1 MSESRINNTT
11 IYEGLYPSVFKKI
24 DTADIQINPF
34 QANKSFTVYSG
45 SATSSAL
52 TLQGVY
58 IDTNV
63 LPLIGSELTYND
75 ASNIDGSLQSVTYF
89 SINHLYYKNKNQP
102 YNNFG
107 QTNLN
112 FIKKHL
118 YETASILSFPQNKVG
133 EGIKL
138 SSFTLSVPNTASF
151 TSDDYGNVNDSNF
164 DTSSI
169 ISDVKYYEGFNEYFD
184 TNRITYESNNVTYVD
199 GVNASNGDQLPIGL
213 SAYFT
218 GSSYIKSILPGA
230 YNRDENYAISF
241 YVSGANASTSNQLI
255 ITKASSSRSPQYP
268 FRVELSGSNQ
278 IVFSVAGTNEYSM
291 QVTSSIVADQWRH
304 VVCEKSGSTLNMYVD
319 GTLHVSASDPE
330 LLTAQCSPVTASD
343 ARIDNLDNLYIGGF
357 GSSSLNLSGK
367 LDEIRIY
374 NKSLTSTEVGYLAD
388 RTEGGTFIQT
398 GVVGNV
404 FEKQGIVVLSTTD
417 YRYHDMIN
425 FPYTASYKSTVS
437 IYELGV
443 TTRIDQGDFNM
454 STNVSL
460 TKDDNE
466 SYRCF
471 VASSSFAPYITTIG
485 LYNDVGQLLAIGK
498 LAQPIR
504 KRNDVDMNFLV
515 RMDLDKKIVK

>member
-1 MSESRINNTT
+1 MSEARINDTT
-11 IYEGLYPSVFKKI
+11 IYEGLYPSVFKKV
-24 DTADIQINPF
+24 DTTDIQINPF
-34 QANKSFTVYSG
+34 QANKTFTVLSG
-45 SATSSAL
+45 SATSSVL
-52 TLQGVY
+52 PLQAVY
-58 IDTNV
+58 IDTNY
-63 LPLIGSELTYND
+63 LPALGSNLIYND
-75 ASNIDGSLQSVTYF
+75 AANIDGSLQSVTYF
-89 SINHLYYKNKNQP
+89 SINHLFYKNKNQP

-107 QTNLN
+107 QTDLN

-118 YETASILSFPQNKVG
+118 YETASVFSFPQNKVG
-133 EGIKL
+133 EGIKPG
-138 SSFTLSVPNTASF
+138 SFTLNVADTASF
-151 TSDDYGNVNDSNF
+151 TSDEYGNINDTTF
-164 DTSSI
+164 DTGSI
-169 ISDVKYYEGFNEYFD
+169 ISDVQWYEGFNEYFD
-184 TNRITYESNNVTYVD
+184 TSRIDYESNNVTYVD

-213 SAYFT
+213 SANFT
-218 GSSYIKSILPGA
+218 GSSYIKSALPGA

-319 GTLHVSASDPE
+319 GTIHASQSNPG
-330 LLTAQCSPVTASD
+330 LLTADCSPVSASD
-343 ARIDNLDNLYIGGF
+343 ARIDNSDDLYIGGF

-404 FEKQGIVVLSTTD
+404 FEKQGIAVVSTTD
-417 YRYHDMIN
+417 YRYHGITD
-425 FPYTASYKSTVS
+425 FAYTASYKSTVT
-437 IYELGV
+437 IHELGV

-466 SYRCF
+466 TYRCF

-485 LYNDVGQLLAIGK
+485 LYDDAGRMLAIGK

-504 KRNDVDMNFLV
+504 KRNDVDINFLV
-515 RMDLDKKIVK
+515 KIDLDKKLIK